1 MDDQRL
7 IAFKQLLDI
16 MDDLRAKC
24 PWDIKQ
30 TNESLRPLTI
40 EEVYEL
46 SDAILTNDPKAIKEE
61 LGDIFLHLVF
71 YAKIGSEK
79 NDFTITAVLQSI
91 CEKLINRHPHI
102 YGDTVVANEEDVKRN
117 WEQLKL
123 KEGRTSVLGGVPRGL
138 PSMIKAYRIQ
148 EKAKQVG
155 FEWENVEDVWNKVL
169 EEMDELKEA
178 VAMNKIDKTEEE
190 FGDLLFSL
198 INYSRFL
205 KIDADTALEHCNKKF
220 IKRFQYIEQKA
231 KENNKPI
238 EELSL
243 SEMDHYWNEAKKLS

>member
-61 LGDIFLHLVF
+61 LGDIFLHLIF

-102 YGDTVVANEEDVKRN
+102 YSDTVVANEEDVKRN

>member
-102 YGDTVVANEEDVKRN
+102 YSDTVVANEEDVKRN

>member
-46 SDAILTNDPKAIKEE
+46 SDAILTNDSKSIKEE
-61 LGDIFLHLVF
+61 LGDILLHLVF
-71 YAKIGSEK
+71 YAKIGAEK
-79 NDFTITAVLQSI
+79 NDFTITTVLQSI

-102 YGDTVVANEEDVKRN
+102 YSNVVVNNEQDVKRN

-123 KEGRTSVLGGVPRGL
+123 KEGRASVLGGVPRGL

-155 FEWENVEDVWNKVL
+155 FEWENVEDVWNKVI
-169 EEMDELKEA
+169 EEMEELKEA
-178 VAMNKIDKTEEE
+178 VAMNEIAKTEEE

-220 IKRFQYIEQKA
+220 IKRFQYIELKA
-231 KENNKPI
+231 KENNIPI
-238 EELSL
+238 EQLSL
-243 SEMDHYWNEAKKLS
+243 AEMDQYWNEAKNLS

>member
-7 IAFKQLLDI
+7 IAFNQLLDI

-61 LGDIFLHLVF
+61 LGDILLHLVF
-71 YAKIGSEK
+71 YAKIGAEK
-79 NDFTITAVLQSI
+79 NDFTITSVLQSI

-102 YGDTVVANEEDVKRN
+102 YGDVIVANEEDVKRN

-123 KEGRTSVLGGVPRGL
+123 KEGRASVLGGVPRGL

-155 FEWENVEDVWNKVL
+155 FEWENVEDVWNKVI
-169 EEMDELKEA
+169 EEMEELKEA
-178 VAMNKIDKTEEE
+178 VAMKEIAKTEEE

-220 IKRFQYIEQKA
+220 IKRFQYIELKA
-231 KENNKPI
+231 KENNIPI
-238 EELSL
+238 EQLSL
-243 SEMDHYWNEAKKLS
+243 AEMDQYWNEAKNLS

>member
-61 LGDIFLHLVF
+61 LGDILLHLVF
-71 YAKIGSEK
+71 YAKIGAEK
-79 NDFTITAVLQSI
+79 NDFTITTVLQSI

-102 YGDTVVANEEDVKRN
+102 YGDVVVNNEDDVKRN

-123 KEGRTSVLGGVPRGL
+123 KEGRASVLVGVPRGL

-155 FEWENVEDVWNKVL
+155 FEWENVEDVWNKVI

-178 VAMNKIDKTEEE
+178 VAMNEIAKTEEE

-220 IKRFQYIEQKA
+220 IKRFQYIELKA
-231 KENNKPI
+231 KENNIPI
-238 EELSL
+238 EQLSL
-243 SEMDHYWNEAKKLS
+243 AEMDQYWNEAKNLT

>member
-24 PWDIKQ
+24 PWDMKQ

-46 SDAILTNDPKAIKEE
+46 SDAILTNDAKAIKEE

-71 YAKIGSEK
+71 YTKIGSEK
-79 NDFTITAVLQSI
+79 NDFTITSVLESI
-91 CEKLINRHPHI
+91 CQKLINRHPHI
-102 YGDTVVANEEDVKRN
+102 YGDVVVADEEEVKRN

-155 FEWENVEDVWNKVL
+155 FEWENVEDVWNKVI

-178 VAMNKIDKTEEE
+178 VALNDISKTEEE

-205 KIDADTALEHCNKKF
+205 KIDADTALEQCNKKF
-220 IKRFQYIEQKA
+220 IKRFQYIERRA
-231 KENNKPI
+231 KENNTPL

-243 SEMDHYWNEAKKLS
+243 TQMDQYWNEAKNLS

>member
-46 SDAILTNDPKAIKEE
+46 NDAILTNDPKAIKEE
-61 LGDIFLHLVF
+61 LGDILLHLVF
-71 YAKIGSEK
+71 YAKIGAEK
-79 NDFTITAVLQSI
+79 NDFTITTVLQSI

-102 YGDTVVANEEDVKRN
+102 YGDVVVNNEEDVKRN

-123 KEGRTSVLGGVPRGL
+123 KEGRASVLGGVPRGL

-155 FEWENVEDVWNKVL
+155 FEWENVEDVWNKVI

-178 VAMNKIDKTEEE
+178 VAMNEIAKTEEE

-220 IKRFQYIEQKA
+220 IKRFQYIELKA
-231 KENNKPI
+231 KENNIPI
-238 EELSL
+238 EQLSL
-243 SEMDHYWNEAKKLS
+243 AEMDQYWNEAKNLS